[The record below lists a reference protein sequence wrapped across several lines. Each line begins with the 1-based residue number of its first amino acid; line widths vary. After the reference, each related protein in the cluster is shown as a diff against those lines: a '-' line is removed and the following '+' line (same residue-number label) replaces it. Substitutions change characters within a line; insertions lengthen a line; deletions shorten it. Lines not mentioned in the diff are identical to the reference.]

1 MLLRNMATQKASALQ
16 LPILDRTG
24 TRRWVLWQVWP
35 IRELAGSR
43 SSRQIHCLKDKPFER
58 CAAVASMKGECEVVI
73 RGIER
78 MCSTILQLAFMVT
91 TAGGEG
97 GDVGGDGAE
106 ADWAA
111 DKEALRARVR
121 HLLRAQPAVLSE
133 HVAEAR
139 RAWRAPMTSLRRA
152 RTEAISAQTARLLG
166 ACAWRIDSLLRG
178 LDRSIVQRTAE

>member
-1 MLLRNMATQKASALQ
+1 
-16 LPILDRTG
+16 
-24 TRRWVLWQVWP
+24 
-35 IRELAGSR
+35 
-43 SSRQIHCLKDKPFER
+43 
-58 CAAVASMKGECEVVI
+58 MKGECEVVI
-73 RGIER
+73 KGIER

-166 ACAWRIDSLLRG
+166 ACAWRIDSLLRE